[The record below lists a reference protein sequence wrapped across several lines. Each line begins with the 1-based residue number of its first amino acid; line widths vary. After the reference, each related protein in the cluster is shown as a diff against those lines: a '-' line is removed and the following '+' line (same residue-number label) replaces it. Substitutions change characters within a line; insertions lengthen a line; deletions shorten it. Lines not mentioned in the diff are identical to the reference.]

1 MSETFKALVINQ
13 DGENFSQEVKELNF
27 DFLNEG
33 EVLVK
38 IQYSD
43 LNYKDALILKDVAKL
58 VKEFPRIH

>member
-1 MSETFKALVINQ
+1 MSDTFKALVINQ
-13 DGENFSQEVKELNF
+13 VGENFSQEVKELNF

-43 LNYKDALILKDVAKL
+43 LNYKDALLSL
-58 VKEFPRIH
+58 IHI

>member
-13 DGENFSQEVKELNF
+13 EGENFSREVKELNF

-33 EVLVK
+33 EILVK

-43 LNYKDALILKDVAKL
+43 LNYKDALIIKDSEKL
-58 VKEFPRIH
+58 VK